1 MRPYF
6 AGLAKANPWLRAN
19 PRTFAPTNARIVV
32 RAATR
37 VMAGAALIAGIP
49 GCSGNE
55 VIDPPFADGV
65 KPRISLVKST
75 NNADTLLSM
84 GVNASDNLGI
94 KTVRVLLSG
103 GVTSQYDTTMT
114 SSVQALSIALNFR
127 VPASA
132 RLGSTVTARAIVFDG
147 AGNMSDTAR
156 LLLTVGN
163 LEPPVSVITS
173 PVNGSSVVRG
183 RDLVVSISAKAR
195 YKVATLGYQIT
206 GAYQFADSV
215 QYSNPLRDSVAMLDT
230 LSIPDSVSGP
240 NITVTPFITDSLGQR
255 VNGTP
260 SVFLV
265 KKSGD
270 ANSVPLVRLGV
281 SSRVEVSDT
290 IFVEAT
296 DPEGILRLGYEVR
309 TLSGTLLKA
318 DSVSS
323 TGKFSSLLRTFQT
336 HLPVTSFPT
345 TVTVSAFATNANG
358 RRDVVRTSTGAVRL
372 DTIMVVAGSTNPLP
386 SGGLVADALYFP
398 RNDRLYL
405 TNIERNQVEVF
416 NLADSSF
423 KAPVIVGSRPWGISG
438 WPRTRDGVMGDT
450 LLVANSGGTNIS
462 YVDLRS
468 GTTGREVFR
477 YHLPNIVAFSITT
490 VKSETTDQP
499 ITQRT
504 LYDFS
509 DRPQYI
515 GSTCTGSNAPG
526 APCQDVVLVYS
537 TTPTP
542 GQSVPFPSQGTVR
555 WENLTKRTSHFFFEQ
570 AEGQSTARSDT
581 LEIVR
586 YAAQGFGSDSVL
598 VPARQLV
605 TRADGTSFYYS
616 IVVRIKELAFRDTTY
631 VRNSGNFRRAII
643 GEGGPVQGSRALHY
657 DATTGFDLTPPLPVI
672 DMGMSRPLDV
682 TDFIAN
688 TFARVQGVGIN
699 FDGELAAVKGDSTY
713 IFDKTLRLQG
723 ILQSKSSVG
732 GLDFH
737 PLNAGLNSAPLKTRL
752 AFVASSEPVI
762 DIFDTYCYKK
772 IASVPIRDPIVG
784 PVRASIRSNGQ
795 IVLVGATVRGVTL
808 VALPDNF
815 TTSCG

>member
-1 MRPYF
+1 MRPHF
-6 AGLAKANPWLRAN
+6 TGLAKASPWLLTN
-19 PRTFAPTNARIVV
+19 PRTNARSIAGIAV
-32 RAATR
+32 RAASR
-37 VMAGAALIAGIP
+37 VLAGAALVAGIAA
-49 GCSGNE
+49 CSGDE
-55 VIDPPFADGV
+55 VIDPPFADGI

-75 NNADTLLSM
+75 NSADTLLSM
-84 GVNASDNLGI
+84 GVNATDNLGI

-103 GVTSQYDTTMT
+103 GVTSQYDTTIT
-114 SSVQALSIALNFR
+114 SSVQALNIALSFR
-127 VPASA
+127 VPSSA
-132 RLGSTVTARAIVFDG
+132 RLGSTVTARAVVIDG

-183 RDLVVSISAKAR
+183 RDLVLSISAKAR
-195 YKVATLGYQIT
+195 YKVAALGYQIT

-215 QYSNPLRDSVAMLDT
+215 QYSSPLRDSVALLDT
-230 LSIPDSVSGP
+230 LSIPDSLSGA

-281 SSRVEVSDT
+281 SPRVEVSDT

-296 DPEGILRLGYEVR
+296 DPEGISVLGYEVR
-309 TLSGTLLKA
+309 TLSGSLLKA

-336 HLPVTSFPT
+336 RLPVTSFPT
-345 TVTVSAFATNANG
+345 TVTVAAFATNANG

-372 DTIMVVAGSTNPLP
+372 DTVMVVAGSTNPLP
-386 SGGLVADALYFP
+386 NGGLVADALYFP

-462 YVDLRS
+462 YIDLRA

-515 GSTCTGSNAPG
+515 GSTCTGSNVPG

-570 AEGQSTARSDT
+570 AEGQTAARSDT

-598 VPARQLV
+598 VPYRQLV
-605 TRADGTSFYYS
+605 SRGDGTSFYYS

-737 PLNAGLNSAPLKTRL
+737 PLNAGLNSTPLKTRL

-772 IASVPIRDPIVG
+772 IASVPVRDPIVG

-795 IVLVGATVRGVTL
+795 IVLIGATVRGVTL

-815 TTSCG
+815 TTTCG